1 MLQLWF
7 QFMTVTTIKTSNTI
21 YAKLY
26 KTKNS
31 QTFFKC
37 MAIHMRID
45 TIYNKYIER
54 DFQHVFH
61 IILPSPIWI
70 KRIMRKKA
78 YLLLHRDMG
87 HARSIQMPE
96 TEKCVFKRFAAMSE
110 TSMHVVESEFC
121 HNILWN
127 VACMHPLHKQNVQSP
142 YAKYDPY

>member
-1 MLQLWF
+1 
-7 QFMTVTTIKTSNTI
+7 MTVTTIRTSNNI

-37 MAIHMRID
+37 MVIHVRID
-45 TIYNKYIER
+45 TVHNKYIER
-54 DFQHVFH
+54 DFQDVFH
-61 IILPSPIWI
+61 IILSSPLWI

-78 YLLLHRDMG
+78 YLLLHRYMG
-87 HARSIQMPE
+87 QAWIVQMPE

-110 TSMHVVESEFC
+110 TSVHVVESEVC

-127 VACMHPLHKQNVQSP
+127 VACMHPFQK
-142 YAKYDPY
+142 